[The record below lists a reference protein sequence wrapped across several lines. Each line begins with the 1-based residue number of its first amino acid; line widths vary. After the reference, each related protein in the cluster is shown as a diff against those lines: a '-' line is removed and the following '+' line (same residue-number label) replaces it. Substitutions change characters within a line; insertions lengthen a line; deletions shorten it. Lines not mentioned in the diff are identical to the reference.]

1 MICSHPCALKG
12 KMIDPTRVVNPIL
25 MLVGEAPGA
34 EEERTGVF
42 FVGDAGK
49 ELTNYLDRAGI
60 PRDRVYITNV
70 LKCRPP
76 DNRDPHVDEIAAC
89 MTHLIQELEEVKPRY
104 IAAVGRFASRVLT
117 GLDVDME
124 QVHGMPIRVTK
135 WGFPTTVVPVYHP
148 AAGLHDTFNMAA
160 IMADFLALKQVMM
173 GSLLPRPESVPGVY
187 ALWDDPY
194 SCPVSPGIVAVDT
207 ETEEGGKGWCLQV
220 CDTPGMAW
228 VIMKKDAHL
237 VKDVLEHPDTTVIM
251 QNALFD
257 LPVLWEMGI
266 HPKQYVDTMVMAYL
280 LQTEPQGL
288 KALSYRH
295 LGMKMREYSEV
306 VWPASQAKALAYMTR
321 AMEVEWPDPDPI
333 LKMVKGEPKVRNPQ
347 NVARRIKGVLNAYGK
362 DESVDL
368 YSRWQ
373 KIREDAGK
381 LVELVHGPL
390 LPGYLKDLPLQTAI
404 DYAGCDADATRQ
416 IYPILD
422 SKIRA
427 MGLSETLDRDMRM
440 LPLVAAMQANGFLI
454 DVGKFRELSA
464 LFQGNMDKL
473 QVEVEK
479 VAGPINIG
487 SAPQLAELLY
497 RLRLKRS
504 PKLKKGDTDV
514 AALETIAHRHPVV
527 EKIIDWKRYD
537 KLKASFIDRLPE
549 MVGED
554 GRIRTTLRVTRVVT
568 GRLSS
573 SKPNLMAQP
582 VRTSDGRR
590 IREGFIAQDGYTLAS
605 ADYSQVEMRVVA
617 HISQDG
623 AMLDVFRRGRD
634 IHTATASA
642 MFRLP
647 EADIEEMKH
656 RYPAKRVG
664 FGILNLISPGK
675 LLRELSLGGAEG
687 WTEQKCQQLIWDWFT
702 VYSGVR
708 SWIEQQKS
716 HARRFGYVRD
726 LWGRIR
732 LVPEVMSVHRRV
744 VEAGIRQA
752 CNAPIQMGA
761 QGIIKEAMA
770 QLVPIFDGFGH
781 DVVRPIIQIH
791 DDIVSEIRDD
801 MIPVLIPI
809 IKDVME
815 NCVSLS
821 VPIKVDVKTGKTWAE
836 MVKWK

>member
-1 MICSHPCALKG
+1 
-12 KMIDPTRVVNPIL
+12 MIDPTRVVNPIL

-76 DNRDPHVDEIAAC
+76 DNRDPHVDEIDAC
-89 MTHLIQELEEVKPRY
+89 MNHLIQELEEVRPRY

-173 GSLLPRPESVPGVY
+173 GSLLPRPESLPGVY
-187 ALWDDPY
+187 ALWEGP
-194 SCPVSPGIVAVDT
+194 SSPVSPGIVAVDT

-228 VIMKKDAHL
+228 VIMRENAHL

-306 VWPASQAKALAYMTR
+306 VWPASQAKALAYMTA

-333 LKMVKGEPKVRNPQ
+333 LKMAKGEPKVRKPQ

-454 DVGKFRELSA
+454 DVDKFRELSI

-473 QVEVEK
+473 QAEVEK
-479 VAGPINIG
+479 VAGPVNIG

-514 AALETIAHRHPVV
+514 AALETIAHRHPVI

-573 SKPNLMAQP
+573 SKPNLLAQP
-582 VRTSDGRR
+582 VRTADGRR
-590 IREGFIAQDGYTLAS
+590 IREGFIAEEGFSLVS
-605 ADYSQVEMRVVA
+605 NDYSQIEMRGVA
-617 HISQDG
+617 HMSQDPV
-623 AMLDVFRRGRD
+623 MLDIFRTNKD
-634 IHTATASA
+634 IHTETASR
-642 MFRLP
+642 MFGIP
-647 EADIEEMKH
+647 SDQVDEMAH

-664 FGILNLISPGK
+664 FGILNLISAGK
-675 LLRELSLGGAEG
+675 LLREMEVGGAKG
-687 WTEQKCQQLIWDWFT
+687 WTEQKCQKMIYDWFT
-702 VYSGVR
+702 VYRGVH
-708 SWIEQQKS
+708 SWIEGIKS
-716 HARRFGYVRD
+716 EARRTGLVRD
-726 LWGRIR
+726 MFGRMR
-732 LVPEVMSVHRRV
+732 LAPELLSVHRRV
-744 VEAGIRQA
+744 VEAGIRQSV
-752 CNAPIQMGA
+752 NAPIQMSA
-761 QGIIKEAMA
+761 QGIIKEAMG
-770 QLVPIFDGFGH
+770 QLVPILGEFGLGTIRPLLQVH
-781 DVVRPIIQIH
+781 DDLIFECRDDLIEVIVPII
-791 DDIVSEIRDD
+791 RY
-801 MIPVLIPI
+801 
-809 IKDVME
+809 VME
-815 NCVSLS
+815 NCVELS
-821 VPIKVDVKTGKTWAE
+821 VPLRVDTKVGKSWGD
-836 MVKWK
+836 MSKWKPTAAGR